1 MRPPM
6 KPALKLSALAPW
18 TGLVLV
24 LLCQPASYA
33 QTLPRPEAETA
44 WVPLVQV
51 HVLGQQEELLEIPGR
66 VQAAERS
73 DLAFQVPGLL
83 IELPVVAGQ
92 RIVSG
97 QVLARLDPRDYDNRV
112 RLEQA
117 RLNLARADFERFA
130 ALVKSPASPVTE
142 AEVDR
147 KRAQFEM
154 ARLRVEQAEKNRQDT
169 TLRAPFD
176 GVVAARLVDNHIQ
189 IQARQPVLLLEA
201 ADELEVVVD
210 LPERVIASVRDVPRD
225 GPLGEAVFAVLPERR
240 FPVMLSEVATRA
252 DPTTQTFR
260 VTMTLDRPRDVN
272 VLPGMTVTVYSRPE
286 VYAKDVLRVPEIAVF
301 TSASGQP
308 SVWVVDPASFEVEQR
323 TVRVASDGN
332 GMATV
337 LEGLSPGERVV
348 GAGVG
353 ALQAGMKVRPYHVG
367 MLSE

>member
-1 MRPPM
+1 MRPHM
-6 KPALKLSALAPW
+6 KPELKLSSLAPW
-18 TGLVLV
+18 TGLVLA
-24 LLCQPASYA
+24 LIWQQASYA
-33 QTLPRPEAETA
+33 QTLPRPEPETA

-51 HVLGQQEELLEIPGR
+51 HVVGYQGELLEIPGR

-73 DLAFQVPGLL
+73 DVAFRVSGLL
-83 IELPVVAGQ
+83 VELPVVAGQ

-97 QVLARLDPRDYDNRV
+97 QVLARLDPRDFENRV
-112 RLEQA
+112 GLEQA

-130 ALVKSPASPVTE
+130 ALVRSPASPVTE

-147 KRAQFEM
+147 KRAQYEM
-154 ARLRVEQAEKNRQDT
+154 ARLRVEQAQKNQQDT
-169 TLRAPFD
+169 TLRAPFG
-176 GVVAARLVDNHIQ
+176 GVVAARLVDNHMQ
-189 IQARQPVLLLEA
+189 IQAQQPVLLVEA

-210 LPERVIASVRDVPRD
+210 LPERVIATVRDAPRD
-225 GPLGEAVFAVLPERR
+225 RPLGEAVFAVLPERR

-252 DPTTQTFR
+252 DPATQTFR

-286 VYAKDVLRVPEIAVF
+286 VYVKDVLRVPETAVF
-301 TSASGQP
+301 TSESGQP

-323 TVRVASDGN
+323 TVRVESDGT

-348 GAGVG
+348 GAGVRQ
-353 ALQAGMKVRPYHVG
+353 LRAGMKIRPYQVG